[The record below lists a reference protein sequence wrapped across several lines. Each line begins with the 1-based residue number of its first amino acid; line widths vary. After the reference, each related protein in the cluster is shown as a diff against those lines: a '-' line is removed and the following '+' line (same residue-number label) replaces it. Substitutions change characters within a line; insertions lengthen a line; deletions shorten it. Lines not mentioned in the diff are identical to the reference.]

1 MARAY
6 VEFGDERVSV
16 DEYENAISQEPQIV
30 EEYTNTLGPG
40 VDDLYMMLY
49 VQNQRLYD
57 LLGLLISLLG
67 HDEAL
72 QKVMELHRQGRILA
86 PEPFLDN
93 TQ

>member
-6 VEFGDERVSV
+6 VEFEDERVSLE
-16 DEYENAISQEPQIV
+16 EYESAISQEPQIV

-57 LLGLLISLLG
+57 LVGLLISLLG

-72 QKVMELHRQGRILA
+72 QKVMELHRQGKILA